1 MSAAP
6 DILLASGIGQSF
18 ADAAAHGPIFL
29 ALLAA
34 LAAGLVSFASPCV
47 IPLVPGYVSYLT
59 GISGAAGELQATPGG
74 ASGAAGG
81 SGAGGAPR
89 ADGGGP
95 GGKATGSAT
104 AVAGTRKAKKDK
116 QAKGATEGATSA
128 RARVGLAA
136 LLFVLGFTVVFVL
149 GSASVFGL
157 VSTLRVGARTLTI
170 VGGVITIIMG
180 LVFMGMVP
188 ALQRDTRMA
197 PKRWTTW
204 FGAPM
209 LGAVFALGWT
219 PCLGPTL
226 AAIISVSAGTEGLTA
241 ARGVALIIAYC
252 MGLGLPFILVAL
264 GSARAMKTVDWMRRH
279 SRTIQ
284 LIGGAMLVLVGIALV
299 TGLWDMFVNWLQV
312 AFITDTV
319 TPI

>member
-1 MSAAP
+1 M
-6 DILLASGIGQSF
+6 LLASGVGDAF
-18 ADAAAHGPIFL
+18 ADAAAQGPIVL
-29 ALLAA
+29 AVLAA
-34 LAAGLVSFASPCV
+34 AAAGLVSFASPCV

-59 GISGAAGELQATPGG
+59 GISGAAGK
-74 ASGAAGG
+74 S
-81 SGAGGAPR
+81 
-89 ADGGGP
+89 
-95 GGKATGSAT
+95 
-104 AVAGTRKAKKDK
+104 
-116 QAKGATEGATSA
+116 

-136 LLFVLGFTVVFVL
+136 LLFVAGFTVIFVL

-157 VSTLRVGARTLTI
+157 VSTLRVGARTLTVI
-170 VGGVITIIMG
+170 GGVVTIIMG

-204 FGAPM
+204 LGAPM

-226 AAIISVSAGTEGLTA
+226 TAIISVSAGTEGLTA
-241 ARGVALIIAYC
+241 ARGVGLIVAYC
-252 MGLGLPFILVAL
+252 LGLGLPFILVAL
-264 GSARAMKTVDWMRRH
+264 GSARAMKGVEWLRRN
-279 SRTIQ
+279 SRRIQ
-284 LIGGAMLVLVGIALV
+284 IAGGVMLVLVGIALV
-299 TGLWDMFVNWLQV
+299 TGMWDMFVNWIQV

>member
-1 MSAAP
+1 M
-6 DILLASGIGQSF
+6 LLASGIGDAF
-18 ADAAAHGPIFL
+18 ADAASQGPILL

-34 LAAGLVSFASPCV
+34 AAAGLVSFASPCV

-59 GISGAAGELQATPGG
+59 GISGAAGEAGATSP
-74 ASGAAGG
+74 SGAPSRDDG
-81 SGAGGAPR
+81 PR
-89 ADGGGP
+89 G
-95 GGKATGSAT
+95 AT
-104 AVAGTRKAKKDK
+104 AVANQKKVR
-116 QAKGATEGATSA
+116 A
-128 RARVGLAA
+128 RAGLAA
-136 LLFVLGFTVVFVL
+136 LLFVAGFTVIFVL
-149 GSASVFGL
+149 GSVSVFGL
-157 VSTLRVGARTLTI
+157 VSTLRVEARTLTV
-170 VGGVITIIMG
+170 VGGVVTIIMG

-204 FGAPM
+204 LGAPM

-226 AAIISVSAGTEGLTA
+226 TAIISVSAGTEGLTA
-241 ARGVALIIAYC
+241 ARGVALIVAYC
-252 MGLGLPFILVAL
+252 IGLGLPFILVAL
-264 GSARAMKTVDWMRRH
+264 GSARAMKGVDWLRRN

-284 LIGGAMLVLVGIALV
+284 MVGGAMLVLVGIALV
-299 TGLWDMFVNWLQV
+299 TGLWDMFVNWIQV